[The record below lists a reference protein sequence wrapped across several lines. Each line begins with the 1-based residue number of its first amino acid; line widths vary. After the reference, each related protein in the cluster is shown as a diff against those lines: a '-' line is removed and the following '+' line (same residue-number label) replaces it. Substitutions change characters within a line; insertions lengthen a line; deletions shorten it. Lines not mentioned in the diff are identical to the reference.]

1 MASNRIDAT
10 RGAIVPQILRY
21 SYPLILSTLVQS
33 LFSAVDV
40 AVLGNM
46 ADSNAVAYVG
56 ATGAVTSLLVNAFV
70 GFSSGTKILLARFIG
85 ARDQERIRHTAD
97 TAVLLSEGLSYQKI
111 SEQVN
116 VSTATIGRVSR
127 CLNYGNGGYRQA
139 IGKLKAKE

>member
-1 MASNRIDAT
+1 METIEECYDYFEDICTIKEIEDMSQR
-10 RGAIVPQILRY
+10 L
-21 SYPLILSTLVQS
+21 
-33 LFSAVDV
+33 
-40 AVLGNM
+40 
-46 ADSNAVAYVG
+46 
-56 ATGAVTSLLVNAFV
+56 
-70 GFSSGTKILLARFIG
+70 
-85 ARDQERIRHTAD
+85 D